1 MYLNRMASLP
11 KRILFLAEGA
21 TMAHFVRLLS
31 LADTLD
37 NTRYDVHFHAPARFA
52 GHLRGRQ
59 YSVGDL
65 PTMPGEQFLA
75 NIAKG
80 SPAFP
85 TAVLRTYVQF
95 DRELIRRLQPDLVI
109 GDMRLSL
116 PISAR
121 LENTPCAVMINA
133 YWSPYTKRRSILPEL
148 PLTRIVPPRLLGG
161 AYKITEPMAY
171 SLHIGHMNRLRKEYG
186 VAPLLPDF
194 RYLYTD
200 GDYVLYADIPEF
212 VPALNLPD
220 HHHYVGTCPWT
231 PPAAKPEWWTRMVDD
246 PKPKVF
252 VSLGSSGPLRVL
264 PALLQ
269 ALASLPVSVVISTSG
284 RQAPGITPDMYSAD
298 LLPFTETAQ
307 RSAVVVSH
315 GGSGGLY
322 PAMAAGTPVLGI
334 PSNADQHLSTA
345 VLEENGA
352 GLGIRVEEAS
362 GKRLSAALQQLLFDP
377 KYASSARHWAG
388 IFARYDSGAM
398 FQKFLDDVFQESVGD
413 IKCSI
418 YNQ

>member
-1 MYLNRMASLP
+1 MESQR

-37 NTRYDVHFHAPARFA
+37 ITRYDVHFHAPGRFA
-52 GHLRGRQ
+52 GHLGGRR
-59 YSVGDL
+59 YSIGDL
-65 PTMPGEQFLA
+65 PTMPGEQFLE

-85 TAVLRTYVQF
+85 TAVLRRYVQC
-95 DRELIRRLQPDLVI
+95 DRELIQRVQPDLVI

-121 LENTPCAVMINA
+121 LENTPCAVLINA
-133 YWSPYTKRRSILPEL
+133 YWSPFTKRRSILPEL

-161 AYKITEPMAY
+161 IYRITEPLAY
-171 SLHIGHMNRLRKEYG
+171 SLHIGHMNRLRKEFG
-186 VAPLLPDF
+186 IAPLLPDF
-194 RYLYTD
+194 RHLYTD

-212 VPALNLPD
+212 VPSAGLPAT
-220 HHHYVGTCPWT
+220 HFYVGTCPWA
-231 PPAAKPEWWTRMVDD
+231 PHAARPEWWNRMVDD

-252 VSLGSSGPLRVL
+252 VTLGSSGPLVVL

-269 ALASLPVSVVISTSG
+269 ALAKLPVSVVISTSG
-284 RQAPGITPDMYSAD
+284 RETPGITPAMYSAD
-298 LLPFTETAQ
+298 LLPFTDTAQ

-352 GLGIRVEEAS
+352 GLGVRVEEAS
-362 GKRLSAALQQLLFDP
+362 EKRLSAALEKLLFDP
-377 KYASSARHWAG
+377 KYATSARHWAEV
-388 IFARYDSGAM
+388 FTRYDSGAM
-398 FQKFLDDVFQESVGD
+398 FEKFLNEIF
-413 IKCSI
+413 
-418 YNQ
+418 